1 MKAGI
6 PWTLFGAAL
15 VVCALLLFKLLD
27 AGVVLD
33 NASPQAD
40 RYRSRADLSL
50 RLIQKEWIGRTTA
63 SVGELSK
70 ELQQSGT
77 TVGTEG
83 SSLEIGDLIFEIK
96 EGKVSAVRYL
106 D

>member
-15 VVCALLLFKLLD
+15 VTCALLLFKLLD
-27 AGVVLD
+27 AGIVLD
-33 NASPQAD
+33 NARSQAD
-40 RYRSRADLSL
+40 RYRTRADLSL
-50 RLIQKEWIGRTTA
+50 RLIQKEWIGRTA
-63 SVGELSK
+63 ERVGELSK

-83 SSLEIGDLIFEIK
+83 SSLEIGDLVFETK
-96 EGKVSAVRYL
+96 EGRVTAVRYL

>member
-1 MKAGI
+1 MKTGI
-6 PWTLFGAAL
+6 PWTLFGVAL
-15 VVCALLLFKLLD
+15 VACALLLFKLLD

-33 NASPQAD
+33 NARSQAD
-40 RYRSRADLSL
+40 RYRNRADLSL
-50 RLIQKEWIGRTTA
+50 RLIRKEWIGRTSA

-83 SSLEIGDLIFEIK
+83 SSFEVGDLVFETK
-96 EGKVSAVRYL
+96 EGKVTAVRYL